1 MKSYKRISCAVVRS
15 GLLLCLVVVLNLRPS
30 LQASERGEVLLKK
43 SFVVKVEKLSTQE
56 EKKLGLG
63 NRNSLKKGTGM
74 LFIYGL
80 AGKHSFW
87 MKRMRFAIDIIWSYQ
102 GRVIQIAEAVPP
114 PPSIMTPDSQLAT
127 YGAEVIS
134 DTVLEV
140 PARFSSQ
147 IGLRVGDSFQII
159 K

>member
-1 MKSYKRISCAVVRS
+1 MKTYKRISFAVVRL
-15 GLLLCLVVVLNLRPS
+15 GLLLCLIVVLNLGSS
-30 LQASERGEVLLKK
+30 LQASERGQVLLKK
-43 SFVVKVEKLSTQE
+43 SFIVKVEKLRTHE

-63 NRNSLKKGTGM
+63 NRNSLQKGTGM
-74 LFIYGL
+74 LFIYRR

-102 GRVIQIAEAVPP
+102 GRVVQIEEAVPP
-114 PPSIMTPDSQLAT
+114 PPSIMTPDGQLVT
-127 YGAEVIS
+127 YGTEVIS